1 MLSACYQEGDGH
13 PVTAGGRAIA
23 AGREDDVD
31 TSLSKTLS
39 YWLRHAPEDAKL
51 EMDRAGYV
59 ALEDLAEALRRH
71 RWPGMDCERLRGLI
85 DDPDAERF
93 ERRGD
98 RVRAVYGHS
107 VEIQADYPETE
118 PDFPLY
124 HGTSRSAW
132 STIRREGL
140 RPMNRRFVHL
150 SRTVEEARRV
160 GRRHDAQ
167 PVVLRVQPTDDTV
180 DHPFFD
186 AGPVVLT
193 PSVPPGWLEPA
204 DGE

>member
-1 MLSACYQEGDGH
+1 M
-13 PVTAGGRAIA
+13 
-23 AGREDDVD
+23 D

-39 YWLRHAPEDAKL
+39 YWLRHAPGDANL
-51 EMDRAGYV
+51 GMDRAGYV
-59 ALEDLAEALRRH
+59 SLEDLAEALREH
-71 RWPGMDCERLRGLI
+71 RWPGMDRERLVELI
-85 DDPDAERF
+85 DDPDVERF

-107 VEIQADYPETE
+107 VEIQADHPQIE

-132 STIRREGL
+132 SVIRREGL
-140 RPMNRRFVHL
+140 RPMGRRFVHL
-150 SRTVEEARRV
+150 SRTIEEARRV
-160 GRRHDAQ
+160 GRRHDDH
-167 PVVLRVQPTDDTV
+167 PVLLGVRPSNDTV
-180 DHPFFD
+180 DRPFFD

-193 PSVPPGWLEPA
+193 PSVPPRWLEPI